1 MTGGSPVTGRKFVRM
16 SLSELGRRLK
26 HSAKTV
32 RRLLLKLG
40 FALRVNIKRFTGPPH
55 PDRDRQFQYLRQQ
68 REQFLAARD
77 PVISVDTKK
86 KELIGEF
93 KNAGSTYRRTAYE
106 VNAHDFPHDA
116 VCKAV
121 PYGVYDLTHNA
132 ARITV
137 GTSGDTGEF
146 AVAAIRSWWQAS
158 GRAAFPRRQRLLI
171 EADAGGSNGCRPR
184 LWKLALQEL
193 ADETGLEITVCHYP
207 TGASKWNAIEHRV
220 FGPIT
225 INWSGEPL
233 TSLPKLLSLI
243 RGTTTE
249 TGLTVTATQNTKTYR
264 THIKVSNAQF
274 NALNLHQHDTCP
286 QWNYT
291 IKPRNAKNTE

>member
-1 MTGGSPVTGRKFVRM
+1 MTGGSPVTGRKFVRL

-32 RRLLLKLG
+32 RRLLAKWG
-40 FALRVNIKRFTGPPH
+40 FALRVNFKRFTGPPH
-55 PDRDRQFQYLRQQ
+55 PDRDRQFQYLRKQ
-68 REQFLAARD
+68 REKFLAAGD
-77 PVISVDTKK
+77 PVLSVDTKK

-93 KNAGSTYRRTAYE
+93 KNAGRTYRRTAYE

-116 VCKAV
+116 ACKAV

-132 ARITV
+132 ARIAV

-158 GRAAFPRRQRLLI
+158 GRTLFPNRRRLLI

-184 LWKLALQEL
+184 LWKRALQEF
-193 ADETGLEITVCHYP
+193 ADKTGLEITVCHYP
-207 TGASKWNAIEHRV
+207 TGASKWNPIEHRV

-233 TSLPKLLSLI
+233 TSLKKLLSLI

-249 TGLTVTATQNTKTYR
+249 TGLTITAAANTKTYPI
-264 THIKVSNAQF
+264 HLKVSNADI
-274 NALNLHQHDTCP
+274 NALNLRRHDVCP

-291 IKPRNAKNTE
+291 IKPRSAKNTE